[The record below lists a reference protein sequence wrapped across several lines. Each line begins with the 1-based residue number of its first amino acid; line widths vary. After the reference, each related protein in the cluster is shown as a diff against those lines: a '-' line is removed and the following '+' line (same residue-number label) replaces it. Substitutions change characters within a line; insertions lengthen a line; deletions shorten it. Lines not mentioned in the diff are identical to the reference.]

1 VHKCGVV
8 AEWKNPVA
16 GLALADDWP
25 PKERTQMKIS
35 LVLMVLSLVFAS
47 QVFAKDDRR
56 ECKAELV
63 KLKAAFSTNYTTQN
77 HHGYRRAKDAKEQ
90 GDYKQCVG
98 LAKKAR
104 ERAER

>member
-1 VHKCGVV
+1 
-8 AEWKNPVA
+8 
-16 GLALADDWP
+16 
-25 PKERTQMKIS
+25 MKIS
-35 LVLMVLSLVFAS
+35 LVLMLLSLVFAS
-47 QVFAKDDRR
+47 TAFAKDDRR
-56 ECKAELV
+56 ECKAELA

-77 HHGYRRAKDAKEQ
+77 HHGYRRAKDAKEN

>member
-1 VHKCGVV
+1 MKI
-8 AEWKNPVA
+8 
-16 GLALADDWP
+16 GLALLSL
-25 PKERTQMKIS
+25 S
-35 LVLMVLSLVFAS
+35 LVLAS
-47 QVFAKDDRR
+47 NVFAKDDRR

-77 HHGYRRAKDAKEQ
+77 HHGYRRAKDAKDQ

>member
-1 VHKCGVV
+1 
-8 AEWKNPVA
+8 
-16 GLALADDWP
+16 
-25 PKERTQMKIS
+25 MKIS
-35 LVLMVLSLVFAS
+35 LVLMLLSLVYAT

-77 HHGYRRAKDAKEQ
+77 HHGYRRAKDAKDQ